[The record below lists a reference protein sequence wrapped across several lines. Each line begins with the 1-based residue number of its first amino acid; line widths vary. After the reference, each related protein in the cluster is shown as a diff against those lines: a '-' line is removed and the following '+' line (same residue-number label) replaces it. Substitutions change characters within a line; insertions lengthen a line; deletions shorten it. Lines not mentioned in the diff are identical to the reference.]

1 MLLVFHRVMAY
12 SMAKRFRQ
20 EPLKTL
26 HFSQRAVVP
35 ITILPL
41 QKTRTM
47 YVVDRAR
54 FHDLLSTCE
63 PSASNIETQ
72 HSDLVEA
79 LNAQPREG
87 YEEMT
92 SLMKVMKK

>member
-1 MLLVFHRVMAY
+1 MLLVFHRVMVY
-12 SMAKRFRQ
+12 SMAKRFKQ

-41 QKTRTM
+41 QKTRMM

-54 FHDLLSTCE
+54 FHDLLSISETS
-63 PSASNIETQ
+63 SASNIETQ
-72 HSDLVEA
+72 HTDLVEV
-79 LNAQPREG
+79 LNAQPHES

-92 SLMKVMKK
+92 SAS